1 MTRRLD
7 REEREELLAG
17 VHVGVIS
24 IASPEPDRSPVAV
37 PIWYSY
43 EPAEGVSVVT
53 HPASRKAQ
61 AIEQAG
67 RFAMVAQREA
77 MPYWYVSVEGPVVA
91 SRPASQADVE
101 LLARR
106 YLGELMGTTYAMQ
119 PATYEGMV
127 RYTMQPQRW
136 ATYSEADG
144 P

>member
-7 REEREELLAG
+7 AQEREELLAG

-24 IASPEPDRSPVAV
+24 IDSPEADRSPVAV

-43 EPAEGVSVVT
+43 DPDEGVSVVT

-67 RFAMVAQREA
+67 RFAMVAQREE
-77 MPYWYVSVEGPVVA
+77 MPYQYVSVEGPVVD
-91 SRPASQADVE
+91 SRPADQVDVE

-106 YLGELMGTTYAMQ
+106 YLGAHMGVSYANE

-127 RYTMQPQRW
+127 RYTMAPQRW
-136 ATYSEADG
+136 ATYTEADEG
-144 P
+144 